1 MESVSARIYNKIA
14 ENIVFIITIVIL
26 FCIMFGGNILSESVK
41 NGAGNVEKRL
51 GADIM
56 IVSGRSSDADE
67 NVLLAGS
74 REYNYFDKEVYDK
87 VRKIDGVK
95 DVSYQFHLASFPM
108 DCCTNS
114 NVSIIGFDVETD
126 FLIQSWIE
134 IEYSEKIENGEAV
147 IGGNIARE
155 KDGSVKLFG
164 KKYQVAKQLAETGTP
179 MDTSIYF
186 SLKYIP
192 QIVEDAKEKQY
203 GFMSD
208 ENEDELVSTIFL
220 NVDKNVKLESL
231 TKAIR
236 TSTKED
242 IKIVYTKGI
251 TKVFL
256 NSLSGFVKSINF
268 IIAMGSVM
276 SIIIIYIVNL
286 MESNNR
292 KRQYAVQRIVGAT
305 ISNSIFMVIKEKL
318 FIILISDITG
328 AVLTSA
334 VVFPFGKYIGKI
346 LKMSY
351 LAPDIGTI
359 IFILLRAILISV
371 CICIIA
377 AAYPVIKVCRI
388 EPYIALREEE

>member
-95 DVSYQFHLASFPM
+95 EVSYQFHLASFPM